1 MTVVMLSV
9 RLLLLSISLGLCVVV
24 AHMACTI
31 WFVLDK
37 LVLNVVA
44 QVILNVCEKLTAQS
58 VLARLVGQS
67 KVTQLVERGFAQ
79 EFDHVHTRDNVLFL

>member
-1 MTVVMLSV
+1 MLSV

-58 VLARLVGQS
+58 VFPGLIWQC
-67 KVTQLVERGFAQ
+67 KVAHFVKRSLREELYHLHR
-79 EFDHVHTRDNVLFL
+79 